1 MIFKK
6 NTQNETPRQLT
17 ERLFFHDIINL
28 THGLLLFL
36 SNKKVAN
43 RGITSHEIAALEQE
57 IKTLQLML
65 KDHYQMK
72 HKNLNEDSDWLSLK
86 DIKPAVS
93 GLLETYLGQKQIPYS
108 LNLQLETENKLV
120 YLPAFYRIMN
130 NLIKNMSE
138 AETTH
143 AQIDLL
149 YEKGSLLIETKNKVV
164 KNHNAD
170 KNARSL
176 EGLGLESIRLLA
188 LENGGSFSHE
198 SVNQL
203 WCNHIVLPL
212 RETDTQT
219 KNWSA
224 KKVA

>member
-1 MIFKK
+1 MIFTKK
-6 NTQNETPRQLT
+6 TQKETPRHLT

-36 SNKKVAN
+36 SNKKKSG
-43 RGITSHEIAALEQE
+43 RGIEIHEMAAIEQE
-57 IKTLQLML
+57 VKTLQLML

-72 HKNLNEDSDWLSLK
+72 HKNLNEDSDWLTLK
-86 DIKPAVS
+86 DIKPALS
-93 GLLETYLGQKQIPYS
+93 GLLETYLGHKQIPYS
-108 LNLQLETENKLV
+108 LNLQLEAENKLV

-138 AETTH
+138 ADTTH

-149 YEKGSLLIETKNKVV
+149 YEKGQLLIETKNKVV
-164 KNHNAD
+164 RKNNAD
-170 KNARSL
+170 KNTRSL

-203 WCNHIVLPL
+203 WCNHIRLPL
-212 RETDTQT
+212 KEEETQT
-219 KNWSA
+219 KTWAA
-224 KKVA
+224 KKSA

>member
-1 MIFKK
+1 MVFKNK
-6 NTQNETPRQLT
+6 TPKQLT
-17 ERLFFHDIINL
+17 ERLFFHDLINL

-36 SNKKVAN
+36 SNKKASGRNVEV
-43 RGITSHEIAALEQE
+43 HEIAAIEQE

-65 KDHYQMK
+65 KDHYRMK
-72 HKNLNEDSDWLSLK
+72 HKNLNEESDWLSLK
-86 DIKPAVS
+86 DIRPALT

-108 LNLQLETENKLV
+108 LTMAPDSESKMV

-149 YEKGSLLIETKNKVV
+149 LDNGSLLIETKNKVSKDKV
-164 KNHNAD
+164 AD
-170 KNARSL
+170 KGARSL

-203 WCNHIVLPL
+203 WCNHIVLPV
-212 RETDTQT
+212 READIQT
-219 KNWSA
+219 KNWST